1 MADIFNP
8 YPEPWTYEAVVPS
21 VLYSTQLPLPAPT
34 AANRQQDP
42 GRIVAVPSRPI
53 RTAEYWD
60 RAMAGQDFEREDDL
74 DTDRFNLA
82 LWTGLRGD
90 GVAYP
95 AVRHGKDMRKNRRQL
110 IKEYLTQP
118 SHRQ

>member
-1 MADIFNP
+1 M
-8 YPEPWTYEAVVPS
+8 
-21 VLYSTQLPLPAPT
+21 
-34 AANRQQDP
+34 
-42 GRIVAVPSRPI
+42 
-53 RTAEYWD
+53 RTAEYWE

-95 AVRHGKDMRKNRRQL
+95 TVRHGRDMRANREHL
-110 IKEYLTQP
+110 IGPYRAQTAQQP
-118 SHRQ
+118 